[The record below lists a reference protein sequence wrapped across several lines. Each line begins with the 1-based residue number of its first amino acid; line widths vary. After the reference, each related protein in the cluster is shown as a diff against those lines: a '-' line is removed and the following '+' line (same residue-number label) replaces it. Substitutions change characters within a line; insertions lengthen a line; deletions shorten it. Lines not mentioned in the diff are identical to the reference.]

1 MNMKTVNVK
10 RKDGVKTVI
19 RAPRQ
24 HESEPLSRD
33 EVRSLKKRK
42 LIRRRKVLRFLSS
55 LVLLALVAVIGVV
68 LSLTV
73 FFKINTIEVIGNEI
87 YKANEVIEHCG
98 VKTGD
103 NLFRASEDTVV
114 QTLTASLPYIA
125 SVDVQK
131 HLPGTLTVIVT
142 EDKAAVAFRVGKT
155 YILADA
161 DGKVLET
168 GAKKHPGSA
177 LVRGITPVDAV
188 AGQPLKCQTEDQQ
201 ALLDAFLEALRESGL
216 EKLTAVDLRK
226 PAMIR
231 LAYDRRIIVLV
242 GTSDDFV
249 NKLKRAK
256 LAIDSE
262 NERSTVTVGTL
273 DVTKAPNSYF
283 REKTED

>member
-10 RKDGVKTVI
+10 RKNGAKTVI

-42 LIRRRKVLRFLSS
+42 LNRRRKVVRFLGSLAL
-55 LVLLALVAVIGVV
+55 LVLVAAIGVA

-73 FFKINTIEVIGNEI
+73 FFKINTIEVVGNKV
-87 YKANEVIEHCG
+87 YKVNEVIEHCG

-103 NLFRASEDTVV
+103 NLFRVNEETVV
-114 QTLTASLPYIA
+114 ATLTSSLPYIA

-131 HLPGTLTVIVT
+131 HLPGTLTVVVT
-142 EDKAAVAFRVGKT
+142 EDTAAVAFKVGKT
-155 YILADA
+155 YVLADNA
-161 DGKVLET
+161 GKVLET

-177 LVRGITPVDAV
+177 LVRGVTLAEAT
-188 AGQPLKCQTEDQQ
+188 AGRPLKCETEEQQ
-201 ALLDAFLEALRESGL
+201 ALLDAYLEALRESGL

-226 PAMIR
+226 PTMIR
-231 LAYDRRIIVLV
+231 LAYDRRIIILV

-283 REKTED
+283 REKTDD